1 MSTARAGALALKL
14 ALELCML
21 AALAYWGAQAGG
33 STALDVLLAL
43 AAPLAAAAVWGRYA
57 APRAPRASRRLAPG
71 PRVVLESCVFAVA
84 AVALVAAG
92 APVLAAVFA
101 ALVALDSALLLRWE
115 AQERT
120 GRGARAD

>member
-57 APRAPRASRRLAPG
+57 APRASRRLAPG